1 MYHFSFS
8 FYYLI
13 SNVMLHQAFVK
24 TPGKINIADFR
35 HFAKFPCQEIPARA
49 PGNRI
54 LKPLT
59 INKGFLPFFGV
70 WEFWN

>member
-13 SNVMLHQAFVK
+13 SNIMLHQASVK

-35 HFAKFPCQEIPARA
+35 HSTKFPCQEIPARA
-49 PGNRI
+49 PGI
-54 LKPLT
+54 QSLT
-59 INKGFLPFFGV
+59 LMLFPKKWRSYGSFGV
-70 WEFWN
+70 ST